1 MSAISR
7 AAIYQFERL
16 ATARDRMPMA
26 TATAGSV
33 YSSFVS
39 AVPKAATWWWTNE
52 RGDLRLFRSN
62 PINVLQNLQEW
73 AGAPIDRYW
82 GSQTRTRLMQYAGL
96 SDAPSAPVPMRT
108 LLEAALARALEGQ
121 GFGPG
126 TVVIP
131 QLATFPPLNAPRGT
145 FVGGVV
151 ASGDN
156 LLYWDGSRGAFRAT
170 EAPPV
175 ADVPPTPVAPTPTPT
190 PTPVVPITG
199 RIAIVIR
206 PINLPTT
213 NLAPGVEP
221 LTWSPF
227 SAPAPLVV
235 VDQQASTE
243 RLRVVVDAPG
253 GTAIGFNVDV
263 RRPDGSPYPQRP
275 SIPLTFRGG
284 IQQNIEMT
292 FDAATS
298 ALTVVRT
305 TDVPINSPSPDGTVA
320 TPMSIQQAGIFGG
333 SPVVAVAVVAV
344 LMGSLYLW
352 DRSRPANK
360 RFLRIL

>member
-175 ADVPPTPVAPTPTPT
+175 ADVPPTPVAPTPTPVE
-190 PTPVVPITG
+190 PVRDVPPAIG
-199 RIAIVIR
+199 RISFVVRVVNIPSGGRLTLDEI
-206 PINLPTT
+206 
-213 NLAPGVEP
+213 AP
-221 LTWSPF
+221 
-227 SAPAPLVV
+227 PAPLRLVEQSRMTTSQSFV
-235 VDQQASTE
+235 VD
-243 RLRVVVDAPG
+243 G
-253 GTAIGFNVDV
+253 
-263 RRPDGSPYPQRP
+263 PDGQQF
-275 SIPLTFRGG
+275 PLVFRVR
-284 IQQNIEMT
+284 ISDDPPLVSNPIDFT
-292 FDAATS
+292 WRAATPQS
-298 ALTVVRT
+298 VELEFDVATSRLSVVRST
-305 TDVPINSPSPDGTVA
+305 PVDGGGAVV
-320 TPMSIQQAGIFGG
+320 QQAGILGG

-360 RFLRIL
+360 RIFRPL

>member
-1 MSAISR
+1 MPAISR
-7 AAIYQFERL
+7 STLYQFERL
-16 ATARDRMPMA
+16 ATARDRMPTAIA
-26 TATAGSV
+26 TGGRV
-33 YSSFVS
+33 YSSFTS
-39 AVPKAATWWWTNE
+39 AAPRAATWWWTNE
-52 RGDLRLFRSN
+52 RGDLRLFRSSA
-62 PINVLQNLQEW
+62 INVLQTLQAA
-73 AGAPIDRYW
+73 AGAEIDRYW
-82 GSQTRTRLMQYAGL
+82 GSQTRTRLMQYTGL

-108 LLEAALARALEGQ
+108 LLEAALARSLESL

-131 QLATFPPLNAPRGT
+131 QLAEFPPIDAPRGT

-151 ASGDN
+151 QGSDN
-156 LLYWDGSRGAFRAT
+156 LLYWDGARGVFQAT

-175 ADVPPTPVAPTPTPT
+175 VNVPPTPAAPAPTPAA
-190 PTPVVPITG
+190 PVTG

-206 PINLPTT
+206 PINLPTS

-352 DRSRPANK
+352 DRSRPPSK
-360 RFLRIL
+360 RILRIL